1 MGNVCRGFPHH
12 AWSFSKSSKRG
23 GRTFP
28 TFPTFPI
35 PLTDFGFFGGTCR
48 GRLTIR
54 DTTFPGWCG
63 VTLVDELP
71 LLRLMAHA
79 RGIPSDHEESMP

>member
-1 MGNVCRGFPHH
+1 
-12 AWSFSKSSKRG
+12 
-23 GRTFP
+23 
-28 TFPTFPI
+28 
-35 PLTDFGFFGGTCR
+35 
-48 GRLTIR
+48 LTIR

-63 VTLVDELP
+63 VTFVDELP